1 MNEKQTKNRVFRL
14 FFAKD
19 ANTRRITVVLAKA
32 FWSLLLLLHITA
44 LVQYGKATLMAVWGT
59 PSNTDTLAPTLAPDV
74 WGIGRWLLGCD
85 TFIDTFVYFLFFG
98 MALIATAVPLLL
110 VAFFFIMLITDGA
123 E

>member
-32 FWSLLLLLHITA
+32 FWFLLLLLHITA

-59 PSNTDTLAPTLAPDV
+59 PSNTEAPDV

-85 TFIDTFVYFLFFG
+85 TFIDTFVYILFFG
-98 MALIATAVPLLL
+98 MALIATAVPLFL
-110 VAFFFIMLITDGA
+110 VAFFFVMLITDGA